1 MRGIDVHGEAA
12 FAYVSCEARIPVD
25 HPLRIIRAIVDDA
38 LEALSAE
45 FNALYAATG
54 RPSVPPEKLLRA
66 LLLQA
71 FYSVRSER
79 QLMEQLDDN
88 LLFRWFVGLA
98 IDAPVWDV
106 TVFTKNRERLLRG
119 EVAAKFMDRVL
130 NRPQVQGL
138 LSQDH
143 FTVDGTLVEAWASM
157 KSFQRKPGAPEPGMG
172 GDPPPPA
179 GDDGRN
185 PTVDFH
191 GEARTNA
198 THAST
203 TDPEARLY
211 RKGKG
216 KEAKLCFLGHVLM
229 ENRHGLVIDTRLTQ
243 ATGTAERDAAAAM
256 VGAMAG
262 RHPITVGADRN
273 YDTAAFVS
281 ELRSLNATPHV
292 AQNTSNRRSAID
304 GRVTRHPGYAISQ
317 VIRKRIEEGFGWIK
331 AVGLMAKTKL
341 RGTARV
347 GWRFQLT
354 ATAYDL
360 IRLPKLLSPDTLQG
374 VGPQKPLLS
383 ISNTCDVNPRF
394 SAAC

>member
-1 MRGIDVHGEAA
+1 VEVAMRGIDVHGEAA
-12 FAYVSCEARIPVD
+12 FAYVSCEARVPVD

-79 QLMEQLDDN
+79 QLMEQLNYN

-119 EVAAKFMDRVL
+119 EVAAKFMDSVL
-130 NRPQVQGL
+130 NLPQVQAL

-143 FTVDGTLVEAWASM
+143 FTVDGTMVEAWASM
-157 KSFQRKPGAPEPGMG
+157 KSFKRKPEAGSDDDAQL
-172 GDPPPPA
+172 PA
-179 GDDGRN
+179 DGGRN
-185 PTVDFH
+185 AEVNFH
-191 GEARTNA
+191 GEVRSNA
-198 THAST
+198 THVST

-216 KEAKLCFLGHVLM
+216 KEAKLCFLGHARM
-229 ENRHGLVIDTRLTQ
+229 ENRHGLFVDTRLTL
-243 ATGTAERDAAAAM
+243 ATGTAERDAAGDMIGAM
-256 VGAMAG
+256 VG
-262 RHPITVGADRN
+262 RHRITVGADKN
-273 YDTAAFVS
+273 YDTAAFIAD
-281 ELRSLNATPHV
+281 LRSLNATPHV

-374 VGPQKPLLS
+374 VASQKSLLS
-383 ISNTCDVNPRF
+383 ISNTCDVNPCF